1 MLDYSYYSYYSYYT
15 YYTYYPYYK
24 IDTNLN
30 TNDLVLYYQ
39 QFLIFVS
46 FVSSD
51 ILHLRCQMSVFRPMR
66 YL

>member
-1 MLDYSYYSYYSYYT
+1 MLDYS

-39 QFLIFVS
+39 QLLIFV
-46 FVSSD
+46 
-51 ILHLRCQMSVFRPMR
+51 
-66 YL
+66 